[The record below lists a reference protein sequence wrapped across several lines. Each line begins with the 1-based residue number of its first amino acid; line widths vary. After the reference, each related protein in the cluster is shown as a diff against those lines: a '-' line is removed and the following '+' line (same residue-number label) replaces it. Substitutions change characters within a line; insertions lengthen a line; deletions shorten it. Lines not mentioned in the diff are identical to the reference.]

1 VRRKPRR
8 YVDLRARESSF
19 INAVVDLGTE
29 RSAAAINRFART
41 AKLAL
46 RKIYG
51 MDLRA
56 LAFGALEE
64 ATRVLSSQPRPKTTA

>member
-1 VRRKPRR
+1 M
-8 YVDLRARESSF
+8 
-19 INAVVDLGTE
+19 IDLGTE
-29 RSAAAINRFART
+29 RSVAAINRFGRT

-51 MDLRA
+51 MDSRA

-64 ATRVLSSQPRPKTTA
+64 ATNVLSNSPPIAPTDSQ